1 MNPAPTKRATGTQAV
16 DRAAD
21 LLVQVLNAD
30 SPVTFSHLTTTSG
43 LAKGTASRLISA
55 LERKGLLQRNN
66 QGEIETG
73 LTLNRFA
80 LRSSSMGRLVTR
92 LQPVLDVIGS
102 STGETASLAVAG
114 IDSVENIAQVDAK
127 FLLSSRNWVGQR
139 VPFHASA
146 AGKVLLAFGV
156 AQIPEGKLEKLT
168 STTIVNKSDLENE
181 IQKVRR
187 AGFAVIID
195 ELEPGLVAVSVPVSN
210 ESGTVVAALSVS
222 GPSTRLNQT
231 RINELVKLLKNE
243 VSKVSLP
250 NSIRSNR
257 KKGAA

>member
-1 MNPAPTKRATGTQAV
+1 
-16 DRAAD
+16 
-21 LLVQVLNAD
+21 
-30 SPVTFSHLTTTSG
+30 
-43 LAKGTASRLISA
+43 
-55 LERKGLLQRNN
+55 
-66 QGEIETG
+66 
-73 LTLNRFA
+73 
-80 LRSSSMGRLVTR
+80 MGRLVTR

-102 STGETASLAVAG
+102 ATGETASLAVAG

-168 STTIVNKSDLENE
+168 FATIVNKSDLENE

-187 AGFAVIID
+187 SGFAVIID

-243 VSKVSLP
+243 VSKLALP